1 MKFLA
6 ILAIVLFATKKVAEF
21 VLAFFCV
28 LLFGYGSY
36 VLIRDFKKPGFLRG
50 ETKSRVA

>member
-1 MKFLA
+1 MRFLA

-21 VLAFFCV
+21 VLAFFLV
-28 LLFGYGSY
+28 LLFGFGSY
-36 VLIRDFKKPGFLRG
+36 VLIRDFRTPGFLRG

>member
-1 MKFLA
+1 MRVLA
-6 ILAIVLFATKKVAEF
+6 FFAIVLFATKKVAEF